1 MRRSDRE
8 ITDKSEIIKIIDKCE
23 VCRIGLSRDNIPY
36 IVPMN
41 FGYSYITD
49 DVGSN
54 DRLILYFHCAKE
66 GKKLDIIKSNPAAC
80 FEMEIASSI
89 IPGEKACKYSLDFES
104 VIGMGNIVIVG
115 DGEVEEKRKGLSV
128 IMKKYAPEKTFEFSE
143 AYFTN
148 EMIDSV
154 AILKLTVD
162 EFTGKR
168 RMKS

>member
-1 MRRSDRE
+1 MRRGDRE
-8 ITDKSEIIKIIDKCE
+8 ITDKSGIIKIIDKCE
-23 VCRIGLSRDNIPY
+23 VCRIALARDNIPY

-41 FGYSYITD
+41 FGYSYE
-49 DVGSN
+49 N
-54 DRLILYFHCAKE
+54 DILVLYFHCAKE

-80 FEMEIASSI
+80 FEMDIASSI

>member
-23 VCRIGLSRDNIPY
+23 VCRIGLSRGNIPY

-41 FGYSYITD
+41 FGYIYE
-49 DVGSN
+49 N
-54 DRLILYFHCAKE
+54 DKLVLYFHCAKE

-89 IPGEKACKYSLDFES
+89 IPGEKACNYSIDFES
-104 VIGMGNIVIVG
+104 VIGFGNIFIVG
-115 DGEVEEKRKGLSV
+115 DDEVEEKRKALSLV
-128 IMKKYAPEKTFEFSE
+128 MKKYAPEKTFEFSE

-148 EMIDSV
+148 EMIFSV
-154 AILKLTVD
+154 TILKFTVD

-168 RMKS
+168 RVKS